1 MSTWIE
7 LSEALGAVAE
17 AGRPATFWLRDD
29 DAVRVTPPLERLG
42 GLASQAKV
50 PLVLATIPALA
61 EEDLPTWAQS
71 QPDMRA
77 AVHGYAHANHA
88 PAGEK
93 SQELGLHRPL
103 ETVLAELAA
112 GLARTRSLFG
122 PQALPMLVPPWNR
135 IAPTVADAL
144 PRAGFRLLS
153 AFGQEARRIEG
164 LSVLN
169 THVDLIDWRGGRG
182 CRAHDALISEI
193 VALLGSTSP
202 IGVLTHHLVHDEDAW
217 AFLPR
222 LFEVT
227 RGRARWVAPE

>member
-1 MSTWIE
+1 MSAWAE
-7 LSEALGAVAE
+7 LSDTLDMVA
-17 AGRPATFWLRDD
+17 AGGRAASFWLRDD

-42 GLASQAKV
+42 ALISRAKI

-61 EEDLPTWAQS
+61 EEDLPAWTRS
-71 QPDMRA
+71 HPDMRA

-93 SQELGLHRPL
+93 RQELGHHRPL
-103 ETVLAELAA
+103 DAVLAELVS
-112 GLARTRSLFG
+112 GLERTKSLFG
-122 PQALPMLVPPWNR
+122 SQALPMLVPPWNR

-217 AFLPR
+217 TFLSR